1 MKITV
6 EYSRREA
13 YRMRQIRRKLH
24 RLGVSIAQVILA
36 GSLIGAGILS
46 TAMDSPELGPVVK
59 GFWICIGLAVTAYIG
74 LKIEGR

>member
-6 EYSRREA
+6 ECSRREA
-13 YRMRQIRRKLH
+13 YRIRQIKRKLH
-24 RLGVSIAQVILA
+24 RLGVSVAQVVLV
-36 GSLIGAGILS
+36 GSLVGAGILS